1 MLIHLPTFNGTSP
14 RTTPRLLK
22 DTFAQVARDT
32 KLWNGTLRPWR
43 AATQVAA
50 LSKVGTELTIYR
62 FGQTEPGDS
71 QYWFHWT
78 TDVDVVRIPAASGER
93 TVFSGDGP
101 PKVTDAVLA
110 LTGGGSLPNA
120 AWTLGV
126 PSPTLAPGVSTTGSA
141 GVGEQVVD
149 RYYVYTFVNAQGEEG
164 GVSPVSAVL
173 SAYASQDVVLSAL
186 EVPSGAQGFTSK
198 RIYETQG
205 VGESADFYLVAEVS
219 AGATSATFPA
229 DSANRP
235 NPAGTVAAIG
245 SKLRTADFFPPP
257 EALFCLRRA
266 PGTGLLAGLAE
277 GKLRFC
283 EPNYPYAW
291 PPKYEYPF
299 DHDPVAIGVYGT
311 TIVVGTRGTP
321 YLVQGIDPANMQVT
335 PLEHQYAC
343 VSKRSMIE
351 VAGGVVYA
359 SPDGLVLVDNS
370 GAQLVTKDFYDRD
383 QWQALNPSSMHGVWW
398 DNRIVMFYD
407 AGGSSRGAIVLEP
420 GAEPTD
426 LDLYASA
433 AWVDPQ
439 RDAMYLAIDNAVLRF
454 DAGAARTFR
463 WRSKI
468 FKAGKR
474 VNMGYGRSSV
484 SGAVT
489 MRLYGDG
496 VLRATKTLV
505 NDAVFSLP
513 AGYTAGE
520 WEIELE
526 GTGEVRALQIAET
539 VDELKQG
546 PA

>member
-1 MLIHLPTFNGTSP
+1 MLINLPTFNGISP

-22 DTFAQVARDT
+22 DTFAQIARDV

-43 AATQVAA
+43 APVQVAA
-50 LSKVGTELTIYR
+50 LDKVGIELTIYR

-110 LTGGGSLPNA
+110 LSGGGSLPNA

-126 PSPTLAPGVSTTGSA
+126 PSPTTAPGASVTGSA
-141 GVGEQVVD
+141 GSGEQIVE
-149 RYYVYTFVNAQGEEG
+149 RFYVYTFVNNLGEEG
-164 GVSPVSAVL
+164 GVSPVSNVL
-173 SAYASQDVVLSAL
+173 AAYASQDVTLSGL

-205 VGESADFYLVAEVS
+205 VGESADFYLVAEVA
-219 AGATSATFPA
+219 AGASGATFPA

-257 EALFCLRRA
+257 ASLFCLRRA

-299 DHDPVAIGVYGT
+299 DFDPVAIGVYGT

-321 YLVQGIDPANMQVT
+321 YLVQGIDPGNMQVL

-343 VSKRSMIE
+343 VSKRSMIAI
-351 VAGGVVYA
+351 AGGVIYA
-359 SPDGLVLVDNS
+359 SPDGLVQVDNS
-370 GAQLVTKDFYDRD
+370 GARLITAEHYDRD
-383 QWQALNPSSMHGVWW
+383 QWQALNPAAMHGVWW
-398 DNRIVMFYD
+398 DNRVVMFYD
-407 AGGSSRGAIVLEP
+407 AGGSNRGAIIMDPGREP
-420 GAEPTD
+420 SVIP
-426 LDLYASA
+426 LYASA

-454 DAGAARTFR
+454 DAGAAQSFL

-468 FKAGKR
+468 FR
-474 VNMGYGRSSV
+474 TPRRLNFGYYRASV
-484 SGAVT
+484 SGPVT

-496 VLRATKTLV
+496 VLRATRALATDV
-505 NDAVFSLP
+505 IRALP
-513 AGYTAGE
+513 AGYTAQE
-520 WEIELE
+520 WEFEFE
-526 GTGEVRALQIAET
+526 GTGELRSLQIAET
-539 VDELKQG
+539 IDELKQG